1 MLENVNFAISEI
13 KARGIDVFDDAQKLF
28 EASVDHTRY
37 SVLPSAVVVVKKA
50 EEVGDVLKIANKFD
64 IGVSVRGSGTGC
76 AGGCVAIDKGIVLDV
91 SKLNKIEIDPVER
104 IATVGAGAITIDVDK
119 QANKFGLFYAP
130 DPSSHKYCSIGGNIA
145 CNAGGLRA
153 LKYGVTRD
161 NVVSLKAYTG
171 SGEFVNCALPL
182 KKFSVGIN
190 LRDVF
195 VGSEGLLGV
204 IVEAKLKLL
213 PVPETRKTLIAFF
226 DGDLNAFAGIVKLM
240 RSSLAPCILE
250 FMDTDTISC
259 VRKRFPELSIA
270 EGKSV
275 LLIEFDGSKN
285 EVEEASQLC
294 ANLFSEIRV
303 SKSEE
308 EREILWKIR
317 RASSPSMYELGD
329 SKISQDIV
337 LPISALEEF
346 FAYYKNLGKEM
357 GLACPVF
364 GHSGDGNYHI
374 HFMYNASVPNS
385 QELARKAM
393 DLSIKKTIALGGA
406 ISGEHGI
413 GFLKSKYM
421 PLQHSEIELDL
432 MRGIKKVFDPKNI
445 LNRGKVLFQNSSEIE
460 ALKPLKNIHLPW
472 D

>member
-64 IGVSVRGSGTGC
+64 IGVTVRGSGTGC

-182 KKFSVGIN
+182 KKFSVGLN

-275 LLIEFDGSKN
+275 LLIEFDGRKN
-285 EVEEASQLC
+285 EVEQSSQLC